1 MWHTKKPKTAGT
13 IRNMSE
19 NEKKACFFF
28 HFALQYKLCHQAHAP
43 EDMRIGN
50 RNEGKDVVAF
60 MAKTNANKLTV
71 GKVIGRFFIVLL
83 TTIIL
88 IVFGLLMMMLAIAKG
103 PFPTAQKLFVCT
115 VKETSAIKFLADW
128 FYTDE
133 QIAEYIGTFRSNTTD
148 EVTDPNLVKIASKAG
163 ENEGGEPDNRPATE
177 LIEITGST
185 YRGKLLK
192 ISDPSRVF
200 VGISGPFGKQYE
212 GKRIAEMVKSY
223 GAIAGINAGGFAD
236 TGGVGNGGIPL
247 EMVIS
252 QGELKWGTL
261 GGKYDVIG
269 FDNDNIL
276 HVGTMTGQ
284 QAKDAGIRDAV
295 CFGPVLIVNGNPT
308 NSEKDLGGGFNPR
321 SAIGQTADG
330 TVLLLVIDGRQPGSL
345 GATYDDLISVM
356 LEHGA
361 VNAANLD
368 GGSSSMMIYND
379 ELVTVCSSLYGPRRM
394 PSCWLVAP
402 EQ

>member
-1 MWHTKKPKTAGT
+1 
-13 IRNMSE
+13 
-19 NEKKACFFF
+19 
-28 HFALQYKLCHQAHAP
+28 
-43 EDMRIGN
+43 
-50 RNEGKDVVAF
+50 
-60 MAKTNANKLTV
+60 MAKAKAKGLTV

-83 TTIIL
+83 TTLIL
-88 IVFGLLMMMLAIAKG
+88 IVFGLLMLMLVIAKG

-115 VKETSAIKFLADW
+115 VKETSAVKFLADW

-148 EVTDPNLVKIASKAG
+148 EVTDPDLVKIAARAD
-163 ENEGGEPDNRPATE
+163 ENEGGEAVDRPATE
-177 LIEITGST
+177 LVEITGST

-200 VGISGPFGKQYE
+200 VGISGAFGNNQE
-212 GKRIAEMVKSY
+212 GKRVAEMVQSY
-223 GAIAGINAGGFAD
+223 GALAGINAGGFAD
-236 TGGVGNGGIPL
+236 NGGVGNGGVPL

-252 QGELKWGTL
+252 QGELKWGSL
-261 GGKYDVIG
+261 GSTYDVIG
-269 FDNDNIL
+269 FDNNNIL

-284 QAKDAGIRDAV
+284 QAIDAGIRDAV
-295 CFGPVLIVNGNPT
+295 CFGPVLIVNGNPC
-308 NSEKDLGGGFNPR
+308 NEDKDLGGGFNPR

-330 TVLLLVIDGRQPGSL
+330 TVLILVIDGRQPGSL

-368 GGSSSMMIYND
+368 GGSSSMMIYD
-379 ELVTVCSSLYGPRRM
+379 GELVTVCSSLYGPRKM
-394 PSCWLVAP
+394 PTCWLVAQ
-402 EQ
+402 EN